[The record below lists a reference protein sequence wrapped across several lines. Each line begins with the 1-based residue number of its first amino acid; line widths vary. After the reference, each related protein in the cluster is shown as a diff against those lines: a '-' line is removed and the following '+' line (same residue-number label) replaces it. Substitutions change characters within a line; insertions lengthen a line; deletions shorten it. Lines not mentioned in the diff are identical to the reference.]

1 MMFLDMLGSIMQI
14 AEDNTGKL
22 WLATPGELMRFNP
35 VSNTYDYFKN
45 DFLNKNSIS
54 YNSISSL
61 FIDRQVFYGLV
72 QREWELIFMI
82 PKQIGFR
89 HFL

>member
-1 MMFLDMLGSIMQI
+1 MQI

-45 DFLNKNSIS
+45 VS
-54 YNSISSL
+54 
-61 FIDRQVFYGLV
+61 
-72 QREWELIFMI
+72 
-82 PKQIGFR
+82 
-89 HFL
+89 